1 MIAMSGVL
9 EMKKLFVGIA
19 VLACWLAGAAVAGAV
34 PQTIRATG
42 VYTMG
47 DNDSPKIARDAARQ
61 EAMRSAVEQAG
72 VYVESYSK
80 TQNMELTEDDVR
92 VISGAVLKVTD
103 EKATPELVGSV
114 MKYTVNIRAEVDTD
128 NIDFEAMLQNRKELE
143 KLQQERDELKR
154 QNEELLRKYEQAKG
168 KEKKEIGHRLENQ
181 YTLGQIFDECVAL
194 IQRGEQRKAISK
206 LTDVV
211 KDSSVTDSPLA
222 YAYYLRGRAY
232 YELRDTNAA
241 LVDFTAAEETPHDNS
256 IYPIWKCHQ
265 YRGLIYYDRR
275 MYRESYNELQAAWD
289 SSPKNDN
296 ELWEALQRA
305 KRKLETPAPAPAP
318 EPEPEQKPRV
328 GNSDPDWGKIIGN
341 ILIGAIS
348 KEIERGINHAQDNVQ
363 RESPPPKVYHGKARR
378 RIPV

>member
-1 MIAMSGVL
+1 MRRF
-9 EMKKLFVGIA
+9 FVGIA
-19 VLACWLAGAAVAGAV
+19 VLVCWLVAAAVAGAA
-34 PQTIRATG
+34 PQMIRATG
-42 VYTMG
+42 VYVMG
-47 DNDSPKIARDAARQ
+47 DNDSPKIAKDAARQ

-72 VYVESYSK
+72 VYVESYSR
-80 TQNMELTEDDVR
+80 TRNMELTEDDVR

-103 EKATPELVGSV
+103 ERATPELVGNV
-114 MKYTVNIRAEVDTD
+114 MKYTVDIKAEVDTE

-154 QNEELLRKYEQAKG
+154 QNEELLKKYENAKG
-168 KEKKEIGHRLENQ
+168 REKREIGHRLESQ

-194 IQRGEQRKAISK
+194 IQRGEQRRAIDK
-206 LTDVV
+206 LTAVV

-275 MYRESYNELQAAWD
+275 MYRESYTELQAAWD
-289 SSPKNDN
+289 SSPKNDK

-305 KRKLETPAPAPAP
+305 KQKADPAANAPAPAP
-318 EPEPEQKPRV
+318 EQKPRV
-328 GNSDPDWGKIIGN
+328 ENNEPDWGKIIGN

-348 KEIERGINHAQDNVQ
+348 KEIERNTHYKEEAQQ
-363 RESPPPKVYHGKARR
+363 EPPPYKVYHGKARK